1 MAIKILGCAFILIG
15 CSLIG
20 YIYGEILKN
29 RVIQLRQIEQ
39 ALYQIENEIVYTRT
53 SLPDVFD
60 HIGEK
65 CSKPI
70 NDIFFQ
76 TSNLLKKNEVD
87 SVYEAL
93 KKTFKINEEIVS
105 LKKDDINILLDMS
118 KTLGISDIEG
128 QKSILSLTINNLKKQ
143 IVDAE
148 LLMKKN
154 IKMYRYLG
162 FSFGAILVIMIL

>member
-1 MAIKILGCAFILIG
+1 MAFKILGCVFILIG

-53 SLPDVFD
+53 SLPDVFYN
-60 HIGEK
+60 IGEK
-65 CSKPI
+65 CSSPI
-70 NDIFFQ
+70 NNIFFQ

-93 KKTFKINEEIVS
+93 KKTFKINEEIIS

-118 KTLGISDIEG
+118 KTLGVSDIEG
-128 QKSILSLTINNLKKQ
+128 QRSILSLTINNLKKQ